1 MKKMM
6 ILFTMVVVVASLRA
20 EGGDWDIPTEKEKF
34 HVFILMGQSNMAGG
48 IPGKELTKE
57 DKTPV
62 PHILLRRGKGWIPA
76 AHPLHLGGK
85 KNGFGLGLPFAKEYL
100 KNHPGV
106 TVGLVPCAS
115 GGKRI
120 DLLKK
125 GSNLYRAA
133 MGKTRLALAQGTIK
147 AILWHQGESDTVTDE
162 RADSY
167 EEKLHQLIAD
177 VREDLKAPNLP
188 FIVGDLGQL
197 YGIGENNPNPDPGK
211 VSRIKKIRDALR
223 GVLKKVKNTGVVE
236 TKGLTYSDAPKC
248 THFDKESYIILG
260 KRYCEAYENLMKE
273 RKQNKGDSLRPAL
286 EEAKATLDEN
296 RMQVHHVG
304 RWANPKK
311 WADHKYANSCVRWR
325 NYTLLRI
332 DPCKDNK
339 CGTCFAIRNRIPRG
353 EFHLSYT
360 NNPEHHK
367 ITAPGKWEL
376 YDIDKDPF
384 QGTNIAAKYPDIAKK
399 WPPTT
404 RLGGKKWNLSYPRV
418 GAKTNFPRH
427 KPDRPRRYH
436 HQCHFG
442 SWKPITI
449 NGRMI

>member
-106 TVGLVPCAS
+106 AVGLVPCAS

-125 GSNLYRAA
+125 GSNIYRAA
-133 MGKTRLALAQGTIK
+133 MGKTKLALETGTIK
-147 AILWHQGESDTVTDE
+147 AVLWQQGESDTVTDE

-177 VREDLKAPNLP
+177 VRKDMGSPDLP

-211 VSRIKKIRDALR
+211 VARIKKIRNALR
-223 GVLKKVKNTGVVE
+223 GVLTKVKNTGYVE
-236 TKGLTYSDAPKC
+236 TKGLTYCDVPKC
-248 THFDKESYIILG
+248 THFDRKSYITLG
-260 KRYCEAYENLMKE
+260 KRYCEVYEKVVKNKSKE
-273 RKQNKGDSLRPAL
+273 
-286 EEAKATLDEN
+286 
-296 RMQVHHVG
+296 
-304 RWANPKK
+304 KK
-311 WADHKYANSCVRWR
+311 
-325 NYTLLRI
+325 T
-332 DPCKDNK
+332 
-339 CGTCFAIRNRIPRG
+339 
-353 EFHLSYT
+353 E
-360 NNPEHHK
+360 
-367 ITAPGKWEL
+367 
-376 YDIDKDPF
+376 
-384 QGTNIAAKYPDIAKK
+384 
-399 WPPTT
+399 
-404 RLGGKKWNLSYPRV
+404 
-418 GAKTNFPRH
+418 
-427 KPDRPRRYH
+427 
-436 HQCHFG
+436 
-442 SWKPITI
+442 
-449 NGRMI
+449 